1 MTATTHPSESITA
14 GVPTLLLAFDL
25 GASSWKLG
33 FTSTLGQ
40 PPRIRSIRA
49 RALDDLLQEIAAAK
63 KRLGL
68 PANAPVVSCY
78 EAGPDGFWLH
88 RWLSSQGVHNR
99 VVDSSSIE
107 VNRRARR
114 AKTDR
119 LDVRK
124 LLELLRRSLA
134 GEKPWSVVRVPS
146 VAEED
151 GRQLH
156 RELETLKHD
165 RTRVTNR
172 VHSLL
177 ATQGVVLSL
186 APELTVVALGQRLER
201 ARVWDG
207 QPIPAALQA
216 RLLREWDAVVLATTR
231 IAQLERDRRAQ
242 LGAAATPAMEQ
253 VQALMDLRG
262 IGENSAWLWVMEF
275 FAWRN
280 FRNRREVGGLS
291 GLTGTPWASGD
302 RQHDQG
308 ISRAGNRR
316 VRAMAVEIAWL
327 WLRFQPQ
334 SALSQWY
341 QHRFAGGG
349 SRLRRIGIV
358 AMARKL
364 LIELWRYL
372 QSGVIPEGAVLKGA
386 ISESAAR

>member
-1 MTATTHPSESITA
+1 MTATTRPNESIA
-14 GVPTLLLAFDL
+14 AVPTLFLAFDL
-25 GASSWKLG
+25 GASTWKLG
-33 FTSTLGQ
+33 FTTTLG
-40 PPRIRSIRA
+40 PSPRIRTIRA
-49 RALDDLLQEIAAAK
+49 RAVTVLLQEIAAAK
-63 KRLGL
+63 KRFGL
-68 PANAPVVSCY
+68 QAEAPVMSCY

-88 RWLSSQGVHNR
+88 RWLTAQGVRNV

-124 LLELLRRSLA
+124 LLEQLHRYLA
-134 GEKPWSVVRVPS
+134 GQKTWSVVRVPS
-146 VAEED
+146 VVEED

-156 RELETLKHD
+156 RELGTLKHD

-177 ATQGVVLSL
+177 ATQGVALAL
-186 APELTVVALGQRLER
+186 APELPVAQVGQRLAEVR
-201 ARVWDG
+201 LWNGEPV
-207 QPIPAALQA
+207 PAALQA
-216 RLLREWDAVVLATTR
+216 RLLREWEAVVLATTR
-231 IAQLERDRRAQ
+231 IVTLERERRAQ
-242 LGAAATPAMEQ
+242 LRAAAAPHVDQ
-253 VQALMDLRG
+253 VRALMDLRG

-275 FAWRN
+275 FAWRE
-280 FRNRREVGGLS
+280 FRNRREVGGLA
-291 GLTGTPWASGD
+291 GLTGTPWTSGR
-302 RQHDQG
+302 RQREQG

-341 QHRFAGGG
+341 LTRFSRGG

-372 QSGVIPEGAVLKGA
+372 RSGTLPAGAVLKGTT
-386 ISESAAR
+386 AA

>member
-1 MTATTHPSESITA
+1 
-14 GVPTLLLAFDL
+14 V
-25 GASSWKLG
+25 
-33 FTSTLGQ
+33 
-40 PPRIRSIRA
+40 
-49 RALDDLLQEIAAAK
+49 
-63 KRLGL
+63 
-68 PANAPVVSCY
+68 
-78 EAGPDGFWLH
+78 
-88 RWLSSQGVHNR
+88 

-124 LLELLRRSLA
+124 LLEQLHRYLA
-134 GEKPWSVVRVPS
+134 GQKTWSVVRVPS
-146 VAEED
+146 VVEED

-156 RELETLKHD
+156 RELGTLKHD

-177 ATQGVVLSL
+177 ATQGVALAL
-186 APELTVVALGQRLER
+186 APELPVAQVGQRLAEVR
-201 ARVWDG
+201 LWNGEPV
-207 QPIPAALQA
+207 PAALQA
-216 RLLREWDAVVLATTR
+216 RLLREWEAVVLATTR
-231 IAQLERDRRAQ
+231 IVTLERERRAQ
-242 LGAAATPAMEQ
+242 LRAAAAPHVDQ
-253 VQALMDLRG
+253 VRALMDLRG

-275 FAWRN
+275 FAWRE
-280 FRNRREVGGLS
+280 FRNRREVGGLA
-291 GLTGTPWASGD
+291 GLTGTPWTSGR
-302 RQHDQG
+302 RQREQG

-341 QHRFAGGG
+341 LTRFSRGG

-372 QSGVIPEGAVLKGA
+372 RSGTLPAGAVLKGTT
-386 ISESAAR
+386 AA